1 MSSKPIISHF
11 SFIFAQ
17 KLLNNWRSCSKEND
31 KLQKFE
37 FLILETQI
45 IDLWSDDLLSW
56 KVVQGA
62 SVIRGLEK
70 PIAYFTTIGLKE
82 EEEEKS

>member
-1 MSSKPIISHF
+1 MSELITTDPNSTKTQVHLSDATIDSKPMGMSSKPLVSHF

-45 IDLWSDDLLSW
+45 IDLWSDDLLS
-56 KVVQGA
+56 
-62 SVIRGLEK
+62 
-70 PIAYFTTIGLKE
+70 
-82 EEEEKS
+82 